1 MEKLTAKEE
10 EIMRI
15 LWSKGKALVKE
26 VREELPEPKPHV
38 NTVATVMR
46 RLVDKG
52 YVGFEDFGNVH
63 LFFPTVSLDE
73 YNREQITP
81 RLMQQFGNS
90 YKNIVSFFAREEKIS
105 AKDLKEILE
114 MIERQNPH
122 KP

>member
-1 MEKLTAKEE
+1 MENLTTKEE
-10 EIMRI
+10 EIMRV

-52 YVGFEDFGNVH
+52 YIGFEDFGNVH
-63 LFFPTVSLDE
+63 LFFPSISQDA

-81 RLMQQFGNS
+81 RLVQQFGNS

-114 MIERQNPH
+114 MIEKQNPQ